1 MNNKKS
7 ILFILHLPPP
17 VHGAAMVGKY
27 IMDSELINSK
37 FDCHYINLAIASSIE
52 NIGKVG
58 IKKIWKFQQ
67 LLHTIRR
74 EVKQLN
80 PDYVYITPNAK
91 GGAFYKEWVI
101 VMMLKI
107 MGCRIV
113 AHYHNKG
120 VSSRQDKWLDNWM
133 YQRFF
138 NKIKAILLA
147 EALYSDIQKYVCR
160 KDVFI
165 CPNGIPSVGLLEP
178 RALGVMEKNDVPR
191 LLFLSNLLADKGV
204 LVLLDALKILKDKGY
219 SFICDFV
226 GGETKDIDAERFTQ
240 EVGKRN
246 LNESAIYYGKKYGA
260 EKEAFFATADIF
272 VFPTYYHNECFP
284 LVLLEAMQ
292 HGLPI
297 VTTNEG
303 GISDIVKD
311 GVNGL
316 ICKKKDAQ
324 SLASKIER
332 MISDKELRN
341 SMGKYGKKMYE
352 EQFTLEVFEK
362 RIYNVLEKLILEIE
376 EPFKDKT
383 EMLCL
388 N

>member
-1 MNNKKS
+1 MNKKNS
-7 ILFILHLPPP
+7 ILFIIHLPPP

-52 NIGKVG
+52 DIGKVG
-58 IKKIWKFQQ
+58 IKKIGKFLQ
-67 LLHTIRR
+67 LLHTMRR
-74 EVKQLN
+74 EVKQVK

-91 GGAFYKEWVI
+91 GGAFYKEWVV
-101 VMMLKI
+101 VMMLKM

-120 VSSRQDKWLDNWM
+120 VSSRQDGWLDNWM
-133 YQRFF
+133 YQCFF
-138 NKIKAILLA
+138 NNIKVILLA
-147 EALYSDIQKYVCR
+147 EALYPDIQKYVCR

-165 CPNGIPSVGLLEP
+165 CQNGIPDVGLQES
-178 RALGVMEKNDVPR
+178 RALGVKEKNDVPR

-226 GGETKDIDAERFTQ
+226 GGETKDIDTERFTQ
-240 EVGKRN
+240 EVEKRN
-246 LNESAIYYGKKYGA
+246 LSEIAIYYGKKYGA
-260 EKEAFFATADIF
+260 EKEAFFDTADIF
-272 VFPTYYHNECFP
+272 IFPTYYHNECFP

-292 HGLPI
+292 HSLPI
-297 VTTNEG
+297 ITTNEG
-303 GISDIVKD
+303 GISEIVKD

-316 ICKKKDAQ
+316 ICEKKEAQ

-332 MISDKELRN
+332 MISSQELRN
-341 SMGKYGKKMYE
+341 KMGKYGKKMYE

-362 RIYNVLEKLILEIE
+362 RICNVLEELIWGMENIRR
-376 EPFKDKT
+376 T
-383 EMLCL
+383 I
-388 N
+388 